1 MTNLC
6 RTCGQI
12 DHAGNC
18 DLVEFYHFQRWA
30 TPYSRDVVEVPD
42 PVPVVDPVEVPVV
55 DPVVDVVPVADPVVD
70 VAVVARPYK
79 LPHGRPSREVMESV
93 EYKQAKALLDEK
105 RMKIKARATIR
116 KMKSAQKIKAKHAA
130 A

>member
-30 TPYSRDVVEVPD
+30 TPYSRDVVEVP
-42 PVPVVDPVEVPVV
+42 VVDPVADPVVDVV
-55 DPVVDVVPVADPVVD
+55 DPVVDVVP
-70 VAVVARPYK
+70 VVARPYK

-116 KMKSAQKIKAKHAA
+116 KMKVAQKIKEKHAVA
-130 A
+130 

>member
-30 TPYSRDVVEVPD
+30 TPYSRVEVPA
-42 PVPVVDPVEVPVV
+42 PVPVEVPVEVPVV
-55 DPVVDVVPVADPVVD
+55 DPVVDVVP
-70 VAVVARPYK
+70 VVARPYK

-116 KMKSAQKIKAKHAA
+116 KMKAAQKIKAKHAA